1 MGGHTEVTSG
11 GESGHTWKAQLNK
24 RSPAEHGLALRG
36 PVNPGPVSRSPGRQS
51 TELTKLDLW
60 GGPRML
66 SGRLGVHQSS
76 EIIDFLWI
84 T

>member
-36 PVNPGPVSRSPGRQS
+36 PPSTLALCLGAPDGRARSSPSWTRGEVLACCQGS
-51 TELTKLDLW
+51 
-60 GGPRML
+60 
-66 SGRLGVHQSS
+66 
-76 EIIDFLWI
+76 
-84 T
+84 